1 MMYRAV
7 TWLALQRGVDVHD
20 DAALVALADS
30 MRMELGQPT
39 ESGAATIKVEGQDI
53 TSQLRTPEVDRNV
66 SIVSQ
71 VQGVR
76 TAMVR
81 RQREFAREG
90 RLVMLGRDI
99 GTVVLID
106 APLKVYL
113 DASAEER
120 ARRRYREMVAAGS
133 TRPEA
138 EVMAELLERD
148 RMDRQRAH
156 SPLHPAGDAVIIET
170 DNLSLDEVVER
181 VHAAAGG

>member
-1 MMYRAV
+1 MMYRSV
-7 TWLALQRGVDVHD
+7 TWLALQRGVDLHD
-20 DAALVALADS
+20 DGALTALAEA
-30 MRMELGQPT
+30 MRIELGQPT

-53 TSQLRTPEVDRNV
+53 TSMLRSPEVDRSV

-81 RQREFAREG
+81 RQREFAKEG
-90 RLVMLGRDI
+90 RLIMLGRDI
-99 GTVVLID
+99 GTVVLTD

-120 ARRRYREMVAAGS
+120 AKRRYREMVEAGS

-138 EVMAELLERD
+138 EVMAELLQRD
-148 RMDRQRAH
+148 EMDRQRAH
-156 SPLHPAGDAVIIET
+156 SPLRPADDAVIIDT
-170 DNLSLDEVVER
+170 DNLTLDEVVDR
-181 VHAAAGG
+181 VRAAAGG